1 MDRNGRPTTQ
11 ISTSTVDRIFVRDR
25 DLVSDLMG
33 RMSFT
38 EMMFFQILGRVP
50 SPGETRILDAVLV
63 TLMEHGL
70 TPSVIAT
77 RMVQASAPDA
87 LQSAVAAGLLCVGGT
102 FVGTMEGN
110 AKLLVEIVGSGDGL
124 EPAAARV
131 AARFRERGQAVPG
144 FGHPIHRPD
153 DPRSPRLLSIAQ
165 EEGVPGRH
173 IEALRALSRQVDI
186 AYGRHLTINATG
198 AIAAVLCEIGI
209 PWEIM
214 RGFAVISRCAGLV
227 GHILEE
233 TATPAALHMWN
244 VIQKEIAYS
253 GSAGGGKEGG
263 HKP

>member
-1 MDRNGRPTTQ
+1 MTSESTPTTR

-25 DLVSDLMG
+25 DLVQELIG
-33 RMSFT
+33 RFTFT
-38 EMMFFQILGRVP
+38 EMTFFQIMGRIP
-50 SPGETRILDAVLV
+50 TRGETRILDAVLV

-77 RMVQASAPDA
+77 RMVQMSAPDA

-102 FVGTMEGN
+102 FVGTMEGC
-110 AKLLVEIVGSGDGL
+110 ARLLVEIVEAKEGVQ
-124 EPAAARV
+124 AAARAV
-131 AARFRERGQAVPG
+131 AARFREQARPVPG

-153 DPRSPRLLSIAQ
+153 DPRSPKLLGVA
-165 EEGVPGRH
+165 EGEGVPGRY
-173 IEALRALSRQVDI
+173 IAALRELGRQVDL

-198 AIAAVLCEIGI
+198 AIAAVLCEIDI

-233 TATPAALHMWN
+233 AKTPAAPHMWALIN
-244 VIQKEIAYS
+244 REIEYAGEAGS
-253 GSAGGGKEGG
+253 GER
-263 HKP
+263 